1 MHPAEDYKRKTE
13 ELTSMNIQKRNEYA
27 EKMNLN
33 GIDTLS
39 GYVPRKV
46 LNENEFKNG
55 VGVNVNQCNY
65 QADNERTFLLINPNK
80 QGEGESLIT
89 KYSDFV
95 KKMEHILES
104 VGADLEEYDIVR
116 ADFCFNSRDISS
128 YGTYQKIHRLL
139 ISCLAKAYKYKNSY
153 VTHDLWDDERLSI
166 AIKKDDSEVENYN
179 KHRQSDGTDESA
191 NRLEFR
197 SKRMSGTSIEYQ
209 FMTKWF
215 ERLDKARESFDD
227 VQNKCNDH
235 LERLY
240 KNDIAK
246 PPKERNYLSLNAF
259 LLQYKE
265 SIYTRKQ
272 MIDLL
277 SRFDEVK
284 NPTKRADK
292 FKDKHRIEYF
302 SQKDLEYIIEVL
314 KDKTTQYFNS

>member
-1 MHPAEDYKRKTE
+1 
-13 ELTSMNIQKRNEYA
+13 MNIQKKLEYPD
-27 EKMNLN
+27 KMNLC

-39 GYVPRKV
+39 GYIPRKV
-46 LNENEFKNG
+46 KESEYNQSTAK
-55 VGVNVNQCNY
+55 VNINQCNY
-65 QADNERTFLLINPNK
+65 KVDEEKTYLLINPNK

-95 KKMEHILES
+95 KKMEHILDS
-104 VGADLEEYDIVR
+104 VGADLTEYDVIR
-116 ADFCFNSRDISS
+116 ADFCFNSTDTSTYNS
-128 YGTYQKIHRLL
+128 YQKLHRLL
-139 ISCLAKAYKYKNSY
+139 ISCLAKAYKYKNCY
-153 VTHDLWDDERLSI
+153 VSCGLWDFERLSI

-179 KHRQSDGTDESA
+179 KHKESEGKDESA

-215 ERLDKARESFDD
+215 ERLDKARNCFND
-227 VQNKCNDH
+227 VQTEYNNH

-246 PPKERNYLSLNAF
+246 PPRERSYLSLNAF
-259 LLQYKE
+259 LLQHKE
-265 SIYTRKQ
+265 TIYTRKQ

>member
-1 MHPAEDYKRKTE
+1 
-13 ELTSMNIQKRNEYA
+13 MNIQKKLEYP
-27 EKMNLN
+27 EKMNLY

-39 GYVPRKV
+39 GYIPRKV
-46 LNENEFKNG
+46 KETEYNQSTAK
-55 VGVNVNQCNY
+55 VNINQCNY
-65 QADNERTFLLINPNK
+65 KVDEEKTYLLINPNK

-95 KKMEHILES
+95 KKMEHILNS
-104 VGADLEEYDIVR
+104 VGADLDEYDVIR
-116 ADFCFNSRDISS
+116 ADFCFNSTDTSTYNS
-128 YGTYQKIHRLL
+128 YQKLHRLL
-139 ISCLAKAYKYKNSY
+139 ISCLAKAYKYKNCY
-153 VTHDLWDDERLSI
+153 VSCGLWDFERLSI

-179 KHRQSDGTDESA
+179 KHKESEGKDESA

-215 ERLDKARESFDD
+215 ERLDKARNCFND
-227 VQNKCNDH
+227 VQTEYNNH

-246 PPKERNYLSLNAF
+246 PPRERSYLSLNAF
-259 LLQYKE
+259 LLQHKE
-265 SIYTRKQ
+265 TIYTRKQ

>member
-1 MHPAEDYKRKTE
+1 
-13 ELTSMNIQKRNEYA
+13 MNIQKKLEYP
-27 EKMNLN
+27 EKMNLY
-33 GIDTLS
+33 GIDTVS
-39 GYVPRKV
+39 GYIPRKV
-46 LNENEFKNG
+46 KETEYNQSTAK
-55 VGVNVNQCNY
+55 VNINQCNY
-65 QADNERTFLLINPNK
+65 KVDEEKTYLLINPNK
-80 QGEGESLIT
+80 QGERESLIT

-95 KKMEHILES
+95 KKMEHILNS
-104 VGADLEEYDIVR
+104 VGADLNEYDVIR
-116 ADFCFNSRDISS
+116 ADFCFNSTDTSTYNS
-128 YGTYQKIHRLL
+128 YQKLHRLL
-139 ISCLAKAYKYKNSY
+139 ISCLAKAYKYKNCY
-153 VTHDLWDDERLSI
+153 VSCGLWDFERLSI

-179 KHRQSDGTDESA
+179 KYRESEGKDESA

-215 ERLDKARESFDD
+215 ERLDKARNCFND
-227 VQNKCNDH
+227 VQTEYNNH
-235 LERLY
+235 LESLY

-246 PPKERNYLSLNAF
+246 PPRERSYLSLNAF
-259 LLQYKE
+259 LLQHKE
-265 SIYTRKQ
+265 TIYTRKQ

-314 KDKTTQYFNS
+314 KEKTTQYFNS

>member
-1 MHPAEDYKRKTE
+1 
-13 ELTSMNIQKRNEYA
+13 MNIQKKLEYP
-27 EKMNLN
+27 EKMNLY

-39 GYVPRKV
+39 GYIPRRVKETEYNLSTAKV
-46 LNENEFKNG
+46 NI
-55 VGVNVNQCNY
+55 NQCNY
-65 QADNERTFLLINPNK
+65 KVDEEKTYLLINPNK

-95 KKMEHILES
+95 KKMEHILDS
-104 VGADLEEYDIVR
+104 VGVDLNEYDVIR
-116 ADFCFNSRDISS
+116 ADFCFNSTDTSTYNS
-128 YGTYQKIHRLL
+128 YQKLHRLL
-139 ISCLAKAYKYKNSY
+139 ISCLAKAYKYKNCY
-153 VTHDLWDDERLSI
+153 VSCGLWDFERLSI

-179 KHRQSDGTDESA
+179 KHRESEGKDESA

-215 ERLDKARESFDD
+215 ERLDKARNCFND
-227 VQNKCNDH
+227 VQTEYNNH
-235 LERLY
+235 LESLY
-240 KNDIAK
+240 KNDIVK
-246 PPKERNYLSLNAF
+246 PPRERSYLSLNAF
-259 LLQYKE
+259 LLQHKE
-265 SIYTRKQ
+265 TIYTRKQ

-314 KDKTTQYFNS
+314 KEKTTQYFNS

>member
-1 MHPAEDYKRKTE
+1 
-13 ELTSMNIQKRNEYA
+13 MNIQKKLEYPD
-27 EKMNLN
+27 KMNLC

-39 GYVPRKV
+39 GYIPRKV
-46 LNENEFKNG
+46 KESEYNQSTAR
-55 VGVNVNQCNY
+55 VNINQCNY
-65 QADNERTFLLINPNK
+65 KVDEEKTYLLINPNK

-95 KKMEHILES
+95 KKMEYILDS
-104 VGADLEEYDIVR
+104 AGADLTEYDVIR
-116 ADFCFNSRDISS
+116 ADFCFNSTDTSTYNS
-128 YGTYQKIHRLL
+128 YQKLHRLL
-139 ISCLAKAYKYKNSY
+139 ISCLAKAYKYKNCY
-153 VTHDLWDDERLSI
+153 VSCGLWDFERLSI

-179 KHRQSDGTDESA
+179 KHKESDGKDESA

-215 ERLDKARESFDD
+215 ERLDKARNCFND
-227 VQNKCNDH
+227 VQTEYNNH

-246 PPKERNYLSLNAF
+246 PPRERSYLSLNAF
-259 LLQYKE
+259 LLQHKE
-265 SIYTRKQ
+265 TIYTRKQ

>member
-1 MHPAEDYKRKTE
+1 
-13 ELTSMNIQKRNEYA
+13 MNIQKKLEYP
-27 EKMNLN
+27 EKMNLY
-33 GIDTLS
+33 GIDTVS
-39 GYVPRKV
+39 GYIPRKV
-46 LNENEFKNG
+46 KETEYNQSTAK
-55 VGVNVNQCNY
+55 VNINQCNY
-65 QADNERTFLLINPNK
+65 KVDEEKTYLLINPNK
-80 QGEGESLIT
+80 QGERESLIT

-95 KKMEHILES
+95 KKMEHILNS
-104 VGADLEEYDIVR
+104 VGADLNEYDVIR
-116 ADFCFNSRDISS
+116 ADFCFNSTDTSTYNS
-128 YGTYQKIHRLL
+128 YQKLHRLL
-139 ISCLAKAYKYKNSY
+139 ISCLAKAYKYKNCY
-153 VTHDLWDDERLSI
+153 VSCGLWDFERLSI

-179 KHRQSDGTDESA
+179 KYRESEGKDESA

-215 ERLDKARESFDD
+215 ERLDKARNCFND
-227 VQNKCNDH
+227 VQTEYNNH
-235 LERLY
+235 LESLY

-246 PPKERNYLSLNAF
+246 PPRERSYLSLNAF
-259 LLQYKE
+259 LLQHKE
-265 SIYTRKQ
+265 TIYTRKQ

-314 KDKTTQYFNS
+314 KEKTTRYFNS

>member
-1 MHPAEDYKRKTE
+1 
-13 ELTSMNIQKRNEYA
+13 MNIQKKLEYP
-27 EKMNLN
+27 EKMNLY

-39 GYVPRKV
+39 GYIPRRVKETEYNMSTAKV
-46 LNENEFKNG
+46 NI
-55 VGVNVNQCNY
+55 NQCNY
-65 QADNERTFLLINPNK
+65 KVDEEKTYLLINPNK

-95 KKMEHILES
+95 KKMEHILDS
-104 VGADLEEYDIVR
+104 VGVDLNEYDVIR
-116 ADFCFNSRDISS
+116 ADFCFNSTDTSTYNS
-128 YGTYQKIHRLL
+128 YQKLHRLL
-139 ISCLAKAYKYKNSY
+139 ISCLAKAYKYKNCY
-153 VTHDLWDDERLSI
+153 VSCGLWDFERLSI

-179 KHRQSDGTDESA
+179 KHRESEGKDESA

-215 ERLDKARESFDD
+215 ERLDKARNCFND
-227 VQNKCNDH
+227 VQTEYNNH
-235 LERLY
+235 LESLY
-240 KNDIAK
+240 KNDIVK
-246 PPKERNYLSLNAF
+246 PPRERSYLSLNAF
-259 LLQYKE
+259 LLQHKE
-265 SIYTRKQ
+265 TIYTRKQ

-314 KDKTTQYFNS
+314 KEKTTQYFNS

>member
-314 KDKTTQYFNS
+314 KEKTTRYFNS

>member
-1 MHPAEDYKRKTE
+1 
-13 ELTSMNIQKRNEYA
+13 MNIHKKLEYPD
-27 EKMNLN
+27 KMNLY

-39 GYVPRKV
+39 GYIPRKV
-46 LNENEFKNG
+46 KESEYNQSTTK
-55 VGVNVNQCNY
+55 VNINQCNY
-65 QADNERTFLLINPNK
+65 KVDEEKTYLLINPNK

-95 KKMEHILES
+95 KKMEHILDS
-104 VGADLEEYDIVR
+104 VGADLTEYDVIR
-116 ADFCFNSRDISS
+116 ADFCFNSTDTSTYNS
-128 YGTYQKIHRLL
+128 YQKLHRLL
-139 ISCLAKAYKYKNSY
+139 ISCLAKAYKYKNCY
-153 VTHDLWDDERLSI
+153 VSCGLWDFERLSI

-179 KHRQSDGTDESA
+179 KHKESEGKDESA

-215 ERLDKARESFDD
+215 ERLDKARNCFND
-227 VQNKCNDH
+227 VQTEYNNH

-246 PPKERNYLSLNAF
+246 PPRERSYLSLNAF
-259 LLQYKE
+259 LLQHKE
-265 SIYTRKQ
+265 TIYTRKQ

-314 KDKTTQYFNS
+314 KEKTTQYFNS

>member
-1 MHPAEDYKRKTE
+1 
-13 ELTSMNIQKRNEYA
+13 MNIQKKLEYP
-27 EKMNLN
+27 EKMNLY

-39 GYVPRKV
+39 GYIPRKV
-46 LNENEFKNG
+46 KETEYNQSTAK
-55 VGVNVNQCNY
+55 VNINQCNY
-65 QADNERTFLLINPNK
+65 KVDEEKTYLLINPNK

-95 KKMEHILES
+95 KKMEHILNS
-104 VGADLEEYDIVR
+104 VGADLDEYDVIR
-116 ADFCFNSRDISS
+116 ADFCFNSTDTSTYNS
-128 YGTYQKIHRLL
+128 YQKLHRLL
-139 ISCLAKAYKYKNSY
+139 ISCLAKAYKYKNCY
-153 VTHDLWDDERLSI
+153 VSCGLWDFERLSI

-179 KHRQSDGTDESA
+179 KHRESEGKDESA

-215 ERLDKARESFDD
+215 ERLDKARNCFND
-227 VQNKCNDH
+227 VQTEYNNH
-235 LERLY
+235 LESLY

-246 PPKERNYLSLNAF
+246 PPRERSYLSLNAF
-259 LLQYKE
+259 LLQHKE
-265 SIYTRKQ
+265 TIYTRKQ

-314 KDKTTQYFNS
+314 KEKTTKYFNS

>member
-1 MHPAEDYKRKTE
+1 
-13 ELTSMNIQKRNEYA
+13 MNIQKKLEYPD
-27 EKMNLN
+27 KMNLC

-39 GYVPRKV
+39 GYIPRKV
-46 LNENEFKNG
+46 KESEYNQSTAS
-55 VGVNVNQCNY
+55 VNINQCNY
-65 QADNERTFLLINPNK
+65 KVDEEKTYLLINPNK

-95 KKMEHILES
+95 KKMEYILDS
-104 VGADLEEYDIVR
+104 VGADLTEYDVIR
-116 ADFCFNSRDISS
+116 ADFCFNSTDTSTYNS
-128 YGTYQKIHRLL
+128 YQKLHRLL
-139 ISCLAKAYKYKNSY
+139 ISCLAKAYKYKNCY
-153 VTHDLWDDERLSI
+153 VSCGLWDFERLSI

-179 KHRQSDGTDESA
+179 KHKESDGKDESA

-215 ERLDKARESFDD
+215 ERLDKARNCFND
-227 VQNKCNDH
+227 VQTEYNNH

-246 PPKERNYLSLNAF
+246 PPRERSYLSLNAF
-259 LLQYKE
+259 LLQHKE
-265 SIYTRKQ
+265 TIYTRKQ